1 MKQIYKLF
9 EIFNF
14 KLMKEKSY
22 LQKKRKGP
30 KEKNKKNKGEI
41 SSNKTLKFMV
51 EKYFDEMKDKET
63 EFETIAENEK
73 LEDNEMNEIMQQEIK
88 RNDLILKEM
97 EELEKKTAQEIDEL
111 IKQKGFE
118 FFIENKGYDY
128 YYYLLMKSL
137 SNSLSDYNMFKEDY
151 TTYIYNNLRAL
162 MNSKELDDAL
172 KKIAYDKDKEFLFKE
187 FHKLT
192 NYRWDNFINLAKKYQ
207 IDLLQKY
214 IDSVNPEI
222 KNKKKEEEKNQTNNE
237 NKEKFEMKK
246 AIEIFQHFPEDNQL
260 ELFVA
265 GIVYT
270 SMIKR
275 RKEELK
281 DKMNKI
287 ALLKD
292 QLEIQNFNL
301 CEVAMVSV
309 LNGIKY
315 NKNIVEINLCGNSL
329 SPKSSF
335 CLGQCI
341 KTLPFLTTLDLT
353 RSNLD
358 NDKLYM
364 FAEGLKFSDE
374 NLNKAQ
380 FGLEKLILKDNAD
393 INDNNAKNSEYEHP
407 LAIILEK
414 CKLKNLNLINTK
426 LGSNGASKLF
436 KKMEELLEKNQLYL
450 ENLNL
455 IGNNIQNEEC
465 LKVLGDLLLKDN
477 CPLRS
482 LILSKNLIS
491 TFPEQSANPNINYFE
506 YLMKC
511 IAKSKLKELYLI
523 SCDIGINEQ
532 DKNIIYEMLKENKS
546 LISIRLF
553 GNKIS
558 DMNSFTKILGIFSDY
573 NKQLDNNILK
583 CLDLSK
589 NQINIKVDDNFMKLI
604 ESLKL
609 EYLDINQNNFQ
620 PDEKEIFRKKTNE
633 LSDIRIIY

>member
-41 SSNKTLKFMV
+41 TSHKTLKFMV

-63 EFETIAENEK
+63 ELETKTENEK
-73 LEDNEMNEIMQQEIK
+73 LEDDEMKEIIQEETK

-118 FFIENKGYDY
+118 FFIENKGFDY

-172 KKIAYDKDKEFLFKE
+172 KKVAYDKDKEFLFKE

-192 NYRWDNFINLAKKYQ
+192 NYRWDNFINLAKKYK

-237 NKEKFEMKK
+237 NKDKFEMKK

-265 GIVYT
+265 GILYT

-287 ALLKD
+287 ALIKD

-301 CEVAMVSV
+301 CELAMISV

-315 NKNIVEINLCGNSL
+315 NKNIVEINLNGNSL

-353 RSNLD
+353 RSNQD

-364 FAEGLKFSDE
+364 FTEGLKFSDE
-374 NLNKAQ
+374 NLNKEQ
-380 FGLEKLILKDNAD
+380 FNLEKLILKDNSD
-393 INDNNAKNSEYEHP
+393 ITDNNVKNSEYEHP

-414 CKLKNLNLINTK
+414 CKLKNLNLTNTK
-426 LGSNGASKLF
+426 LGSNGTMKLF

-532 DKNIIYEMLKENKS
+532 DKNILYEMLKENKS

-558 DMNSFTKILGIFSDY
+558 DMNSFKKILGIFSDY

-609 EYLDINQNNFQ
+609 EYLDSNQNNFQ

>member
-1 MKQIYKLF
+1 
-9 EIFNF
+9 
-14 KLMKEKSY
+14 MKEKSY

-41 SSNKTLKFMV
+41 SSHKTLKFMV

-63 EFETIAENEK
+63 ELETIAENEK
-73 LEDNEMNEIMQQEIK
+73 LEDNEMNEIMQEEIK

-118 FFIENKGYDY
+118 FFIENKGFDY

-172 KKIAYDKDKEFLFKE
+172 KKVAYDKDKEFLFKQ

-237 NKEKFEMKK
+237 NKDKFEMKK

-315 NKNIVEINLCGNSL
+315 NKNIVEINLNGNSL

-353 RSNLD
+353 RSNQD

-374 NLNKAQ
+374 NLNKEQ
-380 FGLEKLILKDNAD
+380 FNLEKLILKDNAD
-393 INDNNAKNSEYEHP
+393 ITDNNVKNSEYEHP

-414 CKLKNLNLINTK
+414 CKLKNLNLTNTK
-426 LGSNGASKLF
+426 LGSNGATKLF

-532 DKNIIYEMLKENKS
+532 DKNILYEMLKENKS